1 MLIMSSDTDF
11 TLTNSLEDSLES
23 SRLLQEEA
31 QFLEVMLPDLHG
43 QLRGK
48 RLPMA
53 MLDKVMEEG
62 VNLPSAVFALDV
74 TGTTVDG
81 TGLAWECGDRDY
93 RCAPLVQT
101 LAPIP
106 WSRQPAAQVLLTMR
120 DGEQGFFADPRTV
133 AEAAVAA
140 FAALGIQ
147 AQAAFELE
155 FYLYRLDEA
164 GRPHPVCNTV
174 APGGLQPG
182 AEALQVYDLEC
193 LGEHELFFDDVA
205 GACRLQGLELEGIVA
220 ENAPGQFEV
229 NLRYRRDALRAAED
243 ALVLKRLVKGVARR
257 HGLHA
262 TFMAKPFPQLA
273 GSGMHV
279 HVSLADDH
287 GANIMAGCDNPR
299 LGHALA
305 GLLATLE
312 EAVLLFAPHAN
323 SYRRFEP
330 GTYAPTVPC
339 WAENNRTA
347 ALRIPQSAAEDMRIE
362 HRLPGA
368 DANPYLVLAAMLQGM
383 LLGMERRL
391 APPPAA
397 LGNAYESA
405 LAPLALDWEKAIDR
419 LGKGPLLGERL
430 GAEFVRVLTTVKQGE
445 LQRYRTAFHPLEY
458 AWGLE
463 RA

>member
-1 MLIMSSDTDF
+1 MSTESMLLPTA
-11 TLTNSLEDSLES
+11 LEDSLES
-23 SRLLQEEA
+23 RRLLREEA
-31 QFLEVMLPDLHG
+31 QFLEVILPDLHG

-62 VNLPSAVFALDV
+62 VSLPSAIFALDV
-74 TGTTVDG
+74 TGSTVDG
-81 TGLAWECGDRDY
+81 TGLALECGDRDY
-93 RCAPLVQT
+93 RCVPLEQT

-120 DGEQGFFADPRTV
+120 DGAQGFFADPRTV
-133 AEAAVAA
+133 AEHAVAA

-155 FYLYRLDEA
+155 FYLYRQDEA
-164 GRPHPVCNTV
+164 GRLHPACNTI
-174 APGGLQPG
+174 AADSLKQGG
-182 AEALQVYDLEC
+182 ALQVYDLEC

-205 GACRLQGLELEGIVA
+205 GASRLQGLELEGIVA

-243 ALVLKRLVKGVARR
+243 ALLLKRLIKGVARR

-262 TFMAKPFPQLA
+262 TFMAKPFPELA

-279 HVSLADDH
+279 HVSLVDQQ
-287 GANIMAGCDNPR
+287 GNNIMAGCDNPR

-312 EAVLLFAPHAN
+312 EAMLLFAPHAN
-323 SYRRFEP
+323 SYRRFEA
-330 GTYAPTVPC
+330 GTYAPVVPC

-347 ALRIPQSAAEDMRIE
+347 ALRIPRSTADDMRIE

-383 LLGMERRL
+383 LQGMERAL
-391 APPPAA
+391 PPPPAVS
-397 LGNAYESA
+397 GNACEGT
-405 LAPLALDWEKAIDR
+405 LAQLTLHWGKAVEDLANGRVLR
-419 LGKGPLLGERL
+419 ERL
-430 GAEFVRVLTTVKQGE
+430 GAEFVRVLTTVKRGE
-445 LQRYRTAFHPLEY
+445 MRRYQAAFHPLEY

>member
-1 MLIMSSDTDF
+1 MLIMS
-11 TLTNSLEDSLES
+11 TNTGFSVNAALQDSLES
-23 SRLLQEEA
+23 RRLLQEEA

-48 RLPMA
+48 RLPIA

-62 VNLPSAVFALDV
+62 VNLPSAVFALDT
-74 TGTTVDG
+74 TGSTVDG

-101 LAPIP
+101 LAAIP

-164 GRPHPVCNTV
+164 GRPQPVCNTV
-174 APGGLQPG
+174 SSGGLQLG
-182 AEALQVYDLEC
+182 EEALQVYDLEC

-243 ALVLKRLVKGVARR
+243 ALVLKRLIKGVARR

-279 HVSLADDH
+279 HVSLADDQ
-287 GANIMAGCDNPR
+287 GNNLMAGRDNPR
-299 LGHALA
+299 LGHALG

-339 WAENNRTA
+339 WGENNRTT

-362 HRLPGA
+362 HRLAGA
-368 DANPYLVLAAMLQGM
+368 DANPYLVLATMLQGM
-383 LLGMERRL
+383 LLGMERAL
-391 APPPAA
+391 VPPPAA
-397 LGNAYESA
+397 SGNAYEST
-405 LAPLALDWEKAIDR
+405 LAPLQLSWSEAIAR
-419 LGKGPLLGERL
+419 LAHGTLLPERL
-430 GAEFVRVLTTVKQGE
+430 GVEFVRVLTTVKQGE
-445 LQRYRTAFHPLEY
+445 LQRYRAAFHPLEY